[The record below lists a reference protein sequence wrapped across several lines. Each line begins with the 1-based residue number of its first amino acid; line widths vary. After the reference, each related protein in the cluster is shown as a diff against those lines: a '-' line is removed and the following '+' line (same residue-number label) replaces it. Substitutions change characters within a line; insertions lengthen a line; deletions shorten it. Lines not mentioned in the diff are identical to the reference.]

1 MGNISRPLRPKSCKV
16 ELKKVAEKLARALS
30 PFEDFFEFLPFLFT
44 MSRKY
49 KDSFVVINEKGLHT
63 RPSTELVKCATAFKA
78 QVTLIYQDYIVSAKS
93 LLGIL
98 MLAAS
103 RGAKIQVVAEG
114 EDAES
119 AVKAILALARS
130 KFNIKY

>member
-1 MGNISRPLRPKSCKV
+1 
-16 ELKKVAEKLARALS
+16 
-30 PFEDFFEFLPFLFT
+30 
-44 MSRKY
+44 MSKKY
-49 KDSFVVINEKGLHT
+49 KDSFVVVNEKGLHT
-63 RPSTELVKCATAFKA
+63 RPSTELVKCATSFKS
-78 QVTLIYQDYIVSAKS
+78 QVALTYQRYTVNAKS

-114 EDAES
+114 DDAEE
-119 AVKAILALARS
+119 AVKSILNLARN